1 MARTAFEIGEGATKL
16 AFEASSW
23 FASDVIV
30 QLEMVLD
37 KIEKVNVKDLV
48 DFRVAELMEKH
59 QKEVARLNEA
69 KESMRKDRDRYYE
82 RSQRK

>member
-1 MARTAFEIGEGATKL
+1 MARTSFEIGEGATKL

-30 QLEMVLD
+30 QLEMVLGRVE
-37 KIEKVNVKDLV
+37 KINVKDLV

-59 QKEVARLNEA
+59 QERIAELNTEIQRT
-69 KESMRKDRDRYYE
+69 RKDRDRYYE